1 MSSKKKTPMQIYLRK
16 DQVEALR
23 SVAKKRGESMAALV
37 REGIDKLLQGLP
49 AEEDPLLE
57 IIGLYDSGR
66 GDLAEKHDEVLAE
79 MITEEGDSET

>member
-1 MSSKKKTPMQIYLRK
+1 MADAKKTPMQVYLRK

-23 SVAKKRGESMAALV
+23 SVAKRRGESMAALV
-37 REGIDKLLQGLP
+37 REGVDMLLQGLP

-66 GDLAEKHDEVLAE
+66 GDLAERHDEVLAE
-79 MITEEGDSET
+79 MIKEEGDREP